1 MMTDL
6 DKVDEEKLFPLTGH
20 RFMVLGKRARHSLLA
35 MFFSSIFHL
44 NDRHLGLTPPTEEEL
59 VTNTLTL
66 ELSSQLKRAEKM
78 HRERLAEWKR
88 AKQGVDYSWLMA
100 QPRHGYQI
108 SPQEQLELEELC
120 SKIKPSQCG
129 PFILRFRRL
138 VQEFESEAPEIPR
151 VFRLALLDFIEQ
163 EEEEE
168 ARQIL
173 RRQAMGER
181 RNSLSILTW
190 RCRLKIN
197 PFQREDHMQEAA
209 LGLPVTRRAKSLP
222 EFNVRGDN

>member
-1 MMTDL
+1 
-6 DKVDEEKLFPLTGH
+6 
-20 RFMVLGKRARHSLLA
+20 
-35 MFFSSIFHL
+35 MFLSSIFHSD
-44 NDRHLGLTPPTEEEL
+44 DRRLGLTPPTEGEL
-59 VTNTLTL
+59 VTHTLTL

-88 AKQGVDYSWLMA
+88 AKQGVDYSWLVA
-100 QPRHGYQI
+100 QPRRGYQV

-138 VQEFESEAPEIPR
+138 VRGFESEAPEIPR

-173 RRQAMGER
+173 RRQAEGKR

-190 RCRLKIN
+190 RCRLKFN
-197 PFQREDHMQEAA
+197 PFPREDRMQEEAP
-209 LGLPVTRRAKSLP
+209 GLPVARRTKSLP
-222 EFNVRGDN
+222 KFNLRGDN